1 MWKGLEMLANHLK
14 QKAKTRS
21 VELAKKYGNT
31 IMLCLIKTAQPLWV
45 QEISKRVKLSDTWI
59 YWIIEHILLPTGM
72 VSENKENL
80 VIGEHNVTKR
90 SFSSTELGWI
100 ITKYWNTTEIEKEIL
115 RIVFLHPDGIMASE
129 IEKQF
134 PTNTIPVN
142 TSIYEL
148 LDWLTSVGLIDKK
161 WSTYHIKQNFYKA
174 IIAFA

>member
-1 MWKGLEMLANHLK
+1 MLANHLK

-31 IMLCLIKTAQPLWV
+31 IMLCIIRAEQPLWV
-45 QEISKRVKLSDTWI
+45 QEISKRVKLSDAWI

-72 VSENKENL
+72 ISENKENL
-80 VIGEHNVTKR
+80 IIGEHNVTKR

-115 RIVFLHPDGIMASE
+115 WIVFFHPDGITASE

-148 LDWLTSVGLIDKK
+148 LDWLISIGLIDKK
-161 WSTYHIKQNFYKA
+161 WSTYHIKQNFYEA